1 MSRAMAKTLAAV
13 VLAFAFI
20 RGVGL
25 AQAPKPVATETAST
39 GAPADTV
46 KKILKDRSLHGID
59 AVEVT
64 IPAKW
69 HFQGG
74 MYLSAVGGGFEQPD
88 CGRSPTAVYRA
99 TSPDGLSFVE
109 QLPAPAWGWASG
121 THASWHSGKGCFPLE
136 GPTST
141 QDFLKYLAATMSLEY
156 VADDPPPAEDSAQ
169 LQKMVRETNARLA
182 QQSVGTKFQ
191 PAKWTVDLARA
202 AVRYMN
208 GTFLMAGRLDAQ
220 VLCSEIAIPEG
231 KSAEEKTDPPP
242 TVIDHCVARVVYL
255 TAPESRFADLTAQWD
270 RHGMGARPLDTYLNA
285 RAEWSTREIKND
297 LQSSFIRNEERLSW
311 RSEVEHSIDVRKKMF
326 DQYNIPV
333 QLGMN
338 GALAASAKFADSR
351 HSIPPDWV
359 DFWLNPKSDTESGG
373 TIATQATWFDA
384 AEKNEFESKDPEA
397 NPNGIL
403 PGTWVKRPHGLQP
416 HTPQ

>member
-1 MSRAMAKTLAAV
+1 MARNLAAV
-13 VLAFAFI
+13 MMAFAFI

-25 AQAPKPVATETAST
+25 AQATASVT
-39 GAPADTV
+39 TEIATPTAPADTV
-46 KKILKDRSLHGID
+46 KNILTDPSLHRIN

-74 MYLSAVGGGFEQPD
+74 MYLSAVGGSFQRPD

-99 TSPDGLSFVE
+99 TSPDGLSFAE

-121 THASWHSGKGCFPLE
+121 THGTWYSGKGCFPLE
-136 GPTST
+136 GPTNT
-141 QDFLKYLAATMSLEY
+141 KDFLKYLAATMSLEY
-156 VADDPPPAEDSAQ
+156 VADEPPSAEDNAK
-169 LQKMVRETNARLA
+169 LQKMVQETNARLA

-191 PAKWTVDLARA
+191 PVKWTVDLARA
-202 AVRYMN
+202 AVRYKN

-242 TVIDHCVARVVYL
+242 TVIDRCVARVVYL
-255 TAPESRFADLTAQWD
+255 TAPQSAFTDLTALWD
-270 RHGMGARPLDTYLNA
+270 RPGMGARPLDTYLNA
-285 RAEWSTREIKND
+285 RAEWSRREIKND
-297 LQSSFIRNEERLSW
+297 AQSSFIRDEERISW
-311 RSEVEHSIDVRKKMF
+311 RGPLQHSNDVRKRMF
-326 DQYNIPV
+326 DQFNIPV

-338 GALAASAKFADSR
+338 GVLAASAKFADSR

-359 DFWLNPKSDTESGG
+359 DFFLNPTSDTENGK
-373 TIATQATWFDA
+373 TIDERVTWFDTA
-384 AEKNEFESKDPEA
+384 GKNEFETKDPEA

-403 PGTWVKRPHGLQP
+403 PGTWVKQPHGLQP
-416 HTPQ
+416 ETPQ